1 VIKAPSDYLAA
12 LPSKGM
18 RNAAIDA
25 LNVWYEVPSNTT
37 EHISSVLHGLHT
49 SSLMLD
55 DIEDGSPLRR
65 SKPATHCVFGTAQT
79 INSANFQFVETL
91 DVVRK
96 ELGSECLGV
105 YAEELRLLHIG
116 QSLDLH
122 WTSQVKCPS
131 MAEYMKMIDYSE
143 LRRRCL
149 PSTNVPANN
158 KYRNRRSL
166 QNAIPDVGSKVRS
179 KTVSRRT
186 HIYPYP
192 RLPPTDC
199 PHRSPQIHTLMTL
212 FSRYFQIRDDYQ
224 NLVSPDVRKQPLPE
238 TNSHHCKPIRIH

>member
-1 VIKAPSDYLAA
+1 
-12 LPSKGM
+12 
-18 RNAAIDA
+18 
-25 LNVWYEVPSNTT
+25 
-37 EHISSVLHGLHT
+37 
-49 SSLMLD
+49 MLD

-79 INSANFQFVETL
+79 INSANFQFVESL

-143 LRRRCL
+143 LDVVVSH
-149 PSTNVPANN
+149 STNLPTNN
-158 KYRNRRSL
+158 RHRNRRTL
-166 QNAIPDVGSKVRS
+166 QNAIQDVGSKLHRQ
-179 KTVSRRT
+179 TVSHSCRFPQNAGE
-186 HIYPYP
+186 I
-192 RLPPTDC
+192 PPTDWFPTYKMSPN
-199 PHRSPQIHTLMTL
+199 PHPHDPL
-212 FSRYFQIRDDYQ
+212 
-224 NLVSPDVRKQPLPE
+224 QPLLPDPRRLPE
-238 TNSHHCKPIRIH
+238 PRLSRCTESRLPDSHLLENPSRIY